1 MQIIETT
8 LEKQDLFNAMKR
20 FDDEMVKGVV
30 DIGKR
35 IIAIDAEMHA
45 DLEQFLLSNG
55 SLQEDL
61 WGVNFYPSK
70 TDGDFLEFDSIINIR
85 PRQNRHMYVDDEN
98 IREKIWEVV
107 KTWIKNI

>member
-1 MQIIETT
+1 MQIIETP
-8 LEKQDLFNAMKR
+8 LSKENLFNITKR

-30 DIGKR
+30 DIGKK

-45 DLEQFLLSNG
+45 DLEQFLLCIG

-61 WGVNFYPSK
+61 WGVNFYPGKS
-70 TDGDFLEFDSIINIR
+70 DGDFLEFDSIINIR

-98 IREKIWEVV
+98 VREKIWEVV